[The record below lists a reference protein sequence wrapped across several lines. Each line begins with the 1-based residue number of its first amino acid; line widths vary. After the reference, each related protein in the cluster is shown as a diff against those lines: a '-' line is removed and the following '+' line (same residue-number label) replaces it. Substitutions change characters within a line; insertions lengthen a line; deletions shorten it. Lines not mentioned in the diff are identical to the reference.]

1 MCPRTLSNCHDQT
14 ETDRALWFC
23 LLDHNRQTQIYRLVL
38 GQSDTRLWRNRD
50 FPTEDDDF
58 EKCALEL
65 FWNATIKSRQIER
78 SGFLLLDHNEQ
89 T

>member
-1 MCPRTLSNCHDQT
+1 MLKV
-14 ETDRALWFC
+14 F
-23 LLDHNRQTQIYRLVL
+23 LLDHNGQTQIYILVS
-38 GQSDTRLWRNRD
+38 GQSDTWLSRNRD

-65 FWNATIKSRQIER
+65 FRTATIKPRQIER
-78 SGFLLLDHNEQ
+78 SGLVLLDHNGQ